1 MARRKYHRGHRVPER
16 WCFGMYDVEQEI
28 GVLRF
33 VEDRKQETLSPII
46 QVCLGVFI
54 RVKGIHAFFL

>member
-33 VEDRKQETLSPII
+33 VEDRKQDTIPNYSGL
-46 QVCLGVFI
+46 F
-54 RVKGIHAFFL
+54 RGIHKS